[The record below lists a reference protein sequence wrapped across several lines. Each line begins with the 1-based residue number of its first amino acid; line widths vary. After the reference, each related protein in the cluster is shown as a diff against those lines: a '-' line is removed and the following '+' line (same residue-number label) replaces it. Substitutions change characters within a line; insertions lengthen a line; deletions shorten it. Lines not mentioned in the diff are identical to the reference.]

1 MGGAGC
7 PSPWPEPGGA
17 GARTHPEALGW
28 DVHVTQ
34 AGLGTLGCPDLGFRP
49 PFITPGPFPA
59 AASVE
64 LYADQAWALGRPGVG
79 SPS

>member
-1 MGGAGC
+1 MGPGA
-7 PSPWPEPGGA
+7 PLPDLSQGGA
-17 GARTHPEALGW
+17 GARTHPKALGS

-34 AGLGTLGCPDLGFRP
+34 AGLGTLGGPELGFRP

-64 LYADQAWALGRPGVG
+64 LYADQALALGRMGLG